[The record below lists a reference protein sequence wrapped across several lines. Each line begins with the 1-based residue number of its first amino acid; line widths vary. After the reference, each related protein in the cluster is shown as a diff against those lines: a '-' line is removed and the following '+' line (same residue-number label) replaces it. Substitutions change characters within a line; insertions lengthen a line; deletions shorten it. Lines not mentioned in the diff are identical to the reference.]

1 MDEKLKVQY
10 REVLEGYLLHN
21 AEEELYK
28 ASMLSRELIKS
39 RVGPDEIVATH
50 FETLNEIMNGF
61 YQDNARIAFDN
72 ASTVLLELMMSYA
85 VAYREYTEMQKRLYQ
100 KERESNEFLELFIS
114 ILSHDLKNPLFVIM
128 SYDELIGDVCKNAG
142 EYRDKI
148 KIYAEKM
155 QGLIED
161 AMTYSRVRAT
171 KLEFKL
177 VDLADLIFGVVLELE
192 EKAKENGITVKV
204 DYDSKYEYTV
214 NVTQFLRHAFINVL
228 DNAIKYSPPGT
239 VVEIGITDQSKEW
252 KICIK
257 DPGEGVSDESKQ
269 KIFDRFVRGVES
281 GIKGSGIGLAIAKT
295 AVMQNKGRIWVEDNP
310 EGGAVFCI
318 ALSKWK

>member
-1 MDEKLKVQY
+1 MDEKLKGQY

-28 ASMLSRELIKS
+28 ASMLSKELIKN

-50 FETLNEIMNGF
+50 FESLNEIMNGF
-61 YQDNARIAFDN
+61 YPEKALIAYDN
-72 ASTVLLELMMSYA
+72 ASTVLLELMMHYA

-100 KERESNEFLELFIS
+100 KERESSEFLELFIG
-114 ILSHDLKNPLFVIM
+114 ILSHDLKNPLFVIKG
-128 SYDELIGDVCKNAG
+128 YDELIGDVCEKAG
-142 EYRDKI
+142 EYTDKI
-148 KIYAEKM
+148 KSYVEKM
-155 QGLIED
+155 QILIED
-161 AMTYSRVRAT
+161 ARTYSKVRAT

-177 VDLADLIFGVVLELE
+177 ANLADLISEVVLELE

-204 DYDSKYEYTV
+204 DYNSESEYKV

-239 VVEIGITDQSKEW
+239 VVEIGIADQGKEW
-252 KICIK
+252 KVCIK
-257 DPGEGVSDESKQ
+257 DQGEGIPDELKQ
-269 KIFDRFVRGVES
+269 KIFNRFVRGVES

-318 ALSKWK
+318 ALPKWK